1 MSKKNNLR
9 RLYLIYMLVIGELF
23 CAVFIV
29 CSWQVAEGILQTL
42 MRVIGFAGIALIPIV
57 MFVFYKWLTKDG
69 AATSDERERLV
80 LTKGFA
86 VAGFAALTLMP
97 PFLLLAF
104 LFPSA
109 AMFLLLGYI
118 VIIGGTC
125 KFSVFYFYK
134 KY

>member
-9 RLYLIYMLVIGELF
+9 KLYLIYMLVIGELF
-23 CAVFIV
+23 CAVFIA
-29 CSWQVAEGILQTL
+29 CSWQIPAGIIQTL
-42 MRVIGFAGIALIPIV
+42 IRVIGFAGCVLVPAV
-57 MFVFYKWLTKDG
+57 MIIFYKWLSKDG

-97 PFLLLAF
+97 PFLLFAF
-104 LFPSA
+104 LFPSI

-125 KFSVFYFYK
+125 KISVFYFYK